1 MIVRLMLY
9 GAAAVVAASVST
21 SSAVAVPGDRPDFSG
36 VTSVA
41 AAKRLAK
48 TGALVPVFVFP
59 VELGGPD
66 EPMNIVYVPPAIRYT
81 MTKVIGTLRRF
92 TEEGLIDHMS
102 VEPDY
107 RGASVVPTA
116 LHYHAASHGKP
127 GSIEPTIKI
136 W

>member
-9 GAAAVVAASVST
+9 GAAAMAATCINST
-21 SSAVAVPGDRPDFSG
+21 SAAPADRPDFSA

-59 VELGGPD
+59 VELGGTDTPV
-66 EPMNIVYVPPAIRYT
+66 NIVYVPPAIRYT
-81 MTKVIGTLRRF
+81 MTMVIGTLRRF
-92 TEEGLIDHMS
+92 AKEGLIDHMT
-102 VEPDY
+102 VDPDY
-107 RGASVVPTA
+107 RGDSVVPTA
-116 LHYHAASHGKP
+116 IHYHATSRGEP
-127 GSIEPTIKI
+127 GSFEPTIDI